1 MAGSGSGNRSSKAR
15 RAPVGRKRPGGRLM
29 PLPEEAA
36 AAESKARER
45 NGHGVKIGL
54 SGRGTRGP
62 RTAPVEPL
70 EADAVAWRNL
80 HSPEPPVLGNRHPL
94 VRQHVETNAR
104 RFQSQ
109 QDRIVPDSF
118 KI

>member
-1 MAGSGSGNRSSKAR
+1 
-15 RAPVGRKRPGGRLM
+15 M

-45 NGHGVKIGL
+45 NGQGVKIGL
-54 SGRGTRGP
+54 AGRGTRGP